1 MCIVKDINKNDAL
14 QDNDGDVMNNSKK
27 LKIKDISLDRKLSFV
42 QYIKSIC

>member
-27 LKIKDISLDRKLSFV
+27 LKIIDISLDRKLSFV